1 MTART
6 SHRHVA
12 KGQPSTWN
20 ILRPALSVAFA
31 AALLAGCSSAEGL
44 LDGITGNSEPPLSG
58 AREAVLTN
66 TGLNDSGAVASD
78 PIAIPAAVTN
88 PNWSQPGGVPSHSL
102 HNLTL
107 SRQLKRAWAISAG
120 NGSDGDGRLTA
131 SPIVVGGRVYVLDSQ
146 ATVRAFSAQ
155 NGAPIWTRSLTPE
168 GKDGEGAF
176 GGGLAS
182 DGSRV
187 YATSAFG
194 EVLALDAGSGAIA
207 WRRPFGQPIRSAP
220 TVSQGRLFF
229 SNVGNDVYA
238 LSTSDGAEL
247 WRYQGTPQQASIIAS
262 NSPAVSGN
270 YVSVPY
276 TTGDL
281 LTFEAGSGLLAW
293 SDNLIGRSVANTA
306 STINDIAG
314 RPVIEDGSVFAISHA
329 GRMASFGLSTGEERW
344 SIEISGS
351 QTPWVAG
358 DYAFIIAGRRTMA
371 AVARS
376 NGGVRWSSNLPGNG
390 VWAGPVVGGGRLLAI
405 SSKGILAS
413 VSPQTGELINKVSVG
428 EEFFIAPV
436 IANGTVYLL
445 ADDGTLIAMR

>member
-1 MTART
+1 MAAGRFHNKVG
-6 SHRHVA
+6 SPRSAGRLGAFVLVA
-12 KGQPSTWN
+12 G
-20 ILRPALSVAFA
+20 
-31 AALLAGCSSAEGL
+31 LLAGCSGAGDLLEGL
-44 LDGITGNSEPPLSG
+44 TGGSSDAPLAG
-58 AREAVLTN
+58 QREAVLTN
-66 TGLNDSGAVASD
+66 TGLSDGAIASD
-78 PIAIPAAVTN
+78 PVAIPAAVTN
-88 PNWSQPGGVPSHSL
+88 SSWSQPGGVPSNSM

-107 SRQLKRAWAISAG
+107 SRQLKRAWAVSAG
-120 NGSDGDGRLTA
+120 VGSDSDGRLTA
-131 SPIVVGGRVYVLDSQ
+131 SPIVVGGRIFVLDSQ
-146 ATVRAFSAQ
+146 ATVRAFSTQ
-155 NGAPIWTRSLTPE
+155 NGATAWTRPLAPE

-182 DGSRV
+182 DGARI

-194 EVLALDAGSGAIA
+194 EVLALDAASGGII
-207 WRRPFGQPIRSAP
+207 WRRQFGQPIRSAP
-220 TVSQGRLFF
+220 TVSNGRLFF

-247 WRYQGTPQQASIIAS
+247 WRYQGTVNQASIIAS

-270 YVSVPY
+270 YVTIPY

-281 LTFEAGSGLLAW
+281 LTFEIDSGYLAW

-314 RPVIEDGSVFAISHA
+314 RPVIEGGSVMAISHA
-329 GRMASFGLSTGEERW
+329 GRMASFKLASGDERW
-344 SIEISGS
+344 SVEISGT
-351 QTPWVAG
+351 QTPWIAG
-358 DYAFIIAGRRTMA
+358 DYAFIIAGQRTMA
-371 AVARS
+371 AIARS

-405 SSKGILAS
+405 SSKGVLAS
-413 VSPQTGELINKVSVG
+413 VSPQTGELINKVGVG

-436 IANGTVYLL
+436 IANGTVFLL

>member
-1 MTART
+1 MTAKTTT
-6 SHRHVA
+6 SKSAGRR
-12 KGQPSTWN
+12 GL
-20 ILRPALSVAFA
+20 LRATAPLALAT
-31 AALLAGCSSAEGL
+31 ALLAGCSSAEGL
-44 LDGITGNSEPPLSG
+44 LEGITGAPEAPLKG
-58 AREAVLTN
+58 QREAVLTN
-66 TGLNDSGAVASD
+66 TGLADSGAIASD

-107 SRQLKRAWAISAG
+107 SRQLKRVWTIDAG
-120 NGSDGDGRLTA
+120 VGSDSDGRLTA
-131 SPIVVGGRVYVLDSQ
+131 SPIVIGGKVYVLDSQ

-155 NGAPIWTRSLTPE
+155 NGANIWVRSLAPE

-194 EVLALDAGSGAIA
+194 EVLALDAASGAIV
-207 WRRPFGQPIRSAP
+207 WRKPFGQPIRSAP
-220 TVSQGRLFF
+220 TVSNGRLFF

-270 YVSVPY
+270 YVTIPY

-281 LTFEAGSGLLAW
+281 LTFEAGTGLLAW
-293 SDNLIGRSVANTA
+293 SDNLIGRGVANSA

-314 RPVIEDGSVFAISHA
+314 RPVIEDGAVFAISHA
-329 GRMASFGLSTGEERW
+329 GRMASFALASGEENW

-358 DYAFIIAGRRTMA
+358 DYAFIIAGRRTIA
-371 AVARS
+371 AVARR
-376 NGGVRWSSNLPGNG
+376 NGGVRWSANLPGNG

-405 SSKGILAS
+405 SSKGVLAS
-413 VSPQTGELINKVSVG
+413 VSPQTGEMINKVSVG